1 MAIPRSLRRTLSAA
15 IVASAL
21 LGPTLPASP
30 ALADGCQFVLGF
42 KSMHDAIADQVGD
55 CQDNQFFAANGDAQQ
70 HTAKGLLA
78 WRKADNWTAFTNGYQ
93 TWINGPTGLAVRL
106 NTQRYSWEADYNA
119 PGITKIVPPPPPLAP
134 NGKNWTV
141 AFDHN
146 LVLPGISVDDG
157 HGHLTPLTPKG
168 HWVNIYFRVRNNQPK
183 PAPLSSDNV
192 SLGDKQGRNFVSQFD
207 LRQVESGGN
216 EVPLANPIPP
226 GATPL
231 VRVTLDVPLDATG
244 GVLHLTGGNDIAAL

>member
-1 MAIPRSLRRTLSAA
+1 MKRFGLALTIGGLFLAA
-15 IVASAL
+15 AAPAHAQVAPS
-21 LGPTLPASP
+21 
-30 ALADGCQFVLGF
+30 CQFVLGF
-42 KSMHDAIADQVGD
+42 GTLHDMDAGDIGD
-55 CQDNQFFAANGDAQQ
+55 CIDDQGSTDNGDAQQ
-70 HTAKGLLA
+70 HTTKGLMV
-78 WRKADNWTAFTNGYQ
+78 WRKSDNWTAFTNGYK

-106 NTQRYSWEADYNA
+106 NTQRYPWEADYNA

-168 HWVNIYFRVRNNQPK
+168 HWVNVYFRIRNNQTK

-192 SLGDKQGRNFVSQFD
+192 SVGDKQGRTFVSQFD
-207 LRQVESGGN
+207 LRQVQTGGE
-216 EVPLANPIPP
+216 EVPLANPIAP

-244 GVLHLTGGNDIAAL
+244 GVLHVTGGNDIAAL

>member
-1 MAIPRSLRRTLSAA
+1 MKRFGRVLTIAGLFLAA
-15 IVASAL
+15 AA
-21 LGPTLPASP
+21 PAHAQTAPS
-30 ALADGCQFVLGF
+30 CQFVLGF
-42 KSMHDAIADQVGD
+42 STLHGMDAGDIGD
-55 CQDNQFFAANGDAQQ
+55 CVDDQSSADNGDAQQ
-70 HTAKGLLA
+70 HTTKGLMV

-106 NTQRYSWEADYNA
+106 NTQRYPWEADYNA

-183 PAPLSSDNV
+183 PAPLTSERSTLHNKVRSGV
-192 SLGDKQGRNFVSQFD
+192 SLSNG
-207 LRQVESGGN
+207 
-216 EVPLANPIPP
+216 
-226 GATPL
+226 
-231 VRVTLDVPLDATG
+231 
-244 GVLHLTGGNDIAAL
+244 